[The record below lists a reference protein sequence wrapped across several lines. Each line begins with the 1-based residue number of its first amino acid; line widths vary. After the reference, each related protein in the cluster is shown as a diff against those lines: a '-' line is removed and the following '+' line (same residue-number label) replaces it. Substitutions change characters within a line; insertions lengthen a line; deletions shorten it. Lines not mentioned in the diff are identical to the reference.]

1 MNRPRPRHHLPHR
14 QAGVVLLESLLAIV
28 VFSIGVLTM
37 VSFQSLAI
45 KNSIQAKYRTDASYL
60 ANQIVGEM
68 WVKDP
73 ATLSS
78 YAGTYNTAG
87 TDWGNR
93 IVGTLPAGSG
103 TVAVN
108 NDTVTVTISW
118 KAPGETATHNFT
130 QTARINH

>member
-1 MNRPRPRHHLPHR
+1 MNRPPLPTAR
-14 QAGVVLLESLLAIV
+14 QQQGVVLLESLLAIV

-45 KNSIQAKYRTDASYL
+45 KNSIQSKYRTDASYL

-73 ATLSS
+73 TTLSS
-78 YAGTYNTAG
+78 YAGTYNTTA
-87 TDWGNR
+87 TPWGSR
-93 IVGTLPAGSG
+93 ISTTLPAGSG
-103 TVAVN
+103 TVAVAA
-108 NDTVTVTISW
+108 DTITVTISW